1 MTSRFADTAATRRV
15 ELGPCG
21 CEGTPHESDYAL
33 VRAELSTP
41 EIADIE
47 AAGRDT
53 IAQVISRFVTE
64 WNLLGPDGKAW
75 PPSPESLY
83 ALKPPT
89 LAPIVSAIS
98 ESMGESST
106 LPNASGARSA
116 SSSRASASR
125 TRATRAKP

>member
-1 MTSRFADTAATRRV
+1 MSRFADTSATRTV
-15 ELGPCG
+15 DLGPCG
-21 CEGTPHESDYAL
+21 CDGTPHESDWAK
-33 VRAELSTP
+33 VRAELATP
-41 EIADIE
+41 EIADLE
-47 AAGRDT
+47 AADRST
-53 IAQVISRFVTE
+53 IAAEVSRFVVE
-64 WNLLGPDGKAW
+64 WNLLGPDGQPW

-89 LAPIVSAIS
+89 LAPIVAALG
-98 ESMGESST
+98 ESMGASAI